1 MRKNNNI
8 IFLTMS
14 IVCLLFTIATTPS
27 VKVEADKEEDTM
39 TSSTM
44 VEYIEISLDKPEPTS
59 RELIDGYVQD
69 ISAMYGL
76 DPSLIHSIIWH
87 ESRYIPDAKNKS
99 ESCLGLMQVCPKW
112 HKKRAERLGVT
123 DYLDPYSSI
132 LLGVDYISELLS
144 RHKDIRLVLMLYN
157 MPHKKAFELYNK
169 GEISWYARSVLK
181 RANELK
187 QGVK

>member
-8 IFLTMS
+8 IFLTIT

-59 RELIDGYVQD
+59 RELIDRHVQD
-69 ISAMYGL
+69 ISAMYGVES
-76 DPSLIHSIIWH
+76 SLIHSIIWY

-99 ESCLGLMQVCPKW
+99 ETCLGLMQVCPKW

-132 LLGVDYISELLS
+132 LLGVDYISELQTKY
-144 RHKDIRLVLMLYN
+144 KDIKLVLMLYN
-157 MPHKKAFELYNK
+157 MSHKKAFELHRN
-169 GEISWYARSVLK
+169 GEISWYAKSVLK
-181 RANELK
+181 RANEIK